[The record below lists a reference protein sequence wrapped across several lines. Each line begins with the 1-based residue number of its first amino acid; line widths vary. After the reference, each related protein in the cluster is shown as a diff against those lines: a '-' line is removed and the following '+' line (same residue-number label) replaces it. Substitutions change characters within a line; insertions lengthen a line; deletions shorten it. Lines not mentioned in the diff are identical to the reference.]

1 MLTSQK
7 GGGEVERM
15 GEVGVLAF
23 VVHTS
28 HLHGALV
35 EGAKDKAFDLAGL
48 AEVNGGVQLLEVTG
62 AAVGVGLTVDHLA
75 GVLVLQVQNGVALGP
90 IALAQV
96 VDDVMGHVTAHHL
109 QAVFEHPQIADDHR
123 TAVVSVIVLH
133 SQHGHQFRTNTGGVA
148 QQNAENWLFTHNKY
162 LQ

>member
-1 MLTSQK
+1 
-7 GGGEVERM
+7 M

-48 AEVNGGVQLLEVTG
+48 AEVNGGAQLLEVTG

-148 QQNAENWLFTHNKY
+148 QQNAENGFFTHNKY